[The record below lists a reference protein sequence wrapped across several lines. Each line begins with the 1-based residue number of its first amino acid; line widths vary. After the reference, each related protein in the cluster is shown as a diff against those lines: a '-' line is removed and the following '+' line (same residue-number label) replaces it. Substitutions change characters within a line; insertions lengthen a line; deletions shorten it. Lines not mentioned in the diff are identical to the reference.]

1 MLPRLHL
8 FRCFSSRIEVDAA
21 GGKRNSP
28 TRGHPRACPE
38 DPGRSILRGWRSTR
52 PGQLLDPASTRRA
65 SCPGA
70 TRVTPLLPRGGLG
83 PRDKPEDDICGTV
96 AATQTALIGEKRTA
110 HRWCQTPQGLTNA
123 AGEPRLWRAGISFP
137 VHNVC
142 RRRMTRGAE
151 CALVRVPRRC
161 GGGSG
166 TVVVKEPRIAVR
178 KPLRA
183 GRQTSGAPVH
193 GARMF

>member
-1 MLPRLHL
+1 M
-8 FRCFSSRIEVDAA
+8 
-21 GGKRNSP
+21 
-28 TRGHPRACPE
+28 
-38 DPGRSILRGWRSTR
+38 
-52 PGQLLDPASTRRA
+52 
-65 SCPGA
+65 
-70 TRVTPLLPRGGLG
+70 G
-83 PRDKPEDDICGTV
+83 PRDKPEDDIDWLG
-96 AATQTALIGEKRTA
+96 AACFELQVR
-110 HRWCQTPQGLTNA
+110 P
-123 AGEPRLWRAGISFP
+123 AGISFP

-151 CALVRVPRRC
+151 CAFLRVPRRC

-166 TVVVKEPRIAVR
+166 TVVVKEPGIAVR